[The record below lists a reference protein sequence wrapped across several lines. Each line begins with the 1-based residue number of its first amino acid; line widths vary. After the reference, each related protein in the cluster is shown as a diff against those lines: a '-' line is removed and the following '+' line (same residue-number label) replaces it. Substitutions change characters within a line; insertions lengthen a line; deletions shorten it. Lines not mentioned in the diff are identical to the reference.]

1 MNKLDNPRIRVQKS
15 TPKTRAAAR
24 KLEQRPMSPYE
35 IAEYVIT
42 MMHDGHSRDVALHS
56 AVLQYDLGDDDEKY
70 QKVLKE
76 LEPLERAW
84 RSGLEVE

>member
-1 MNKLDNPRIRVQKS
+1 MDPFN
-15 TPKTRAAAR
+15 
-24 KLEQRPMSPYE
+24 
-35 IAEYVIT
+35 IANYVIS

-56 AVLQYDLGDDDEKY
+56 AIIQYDLGDDDEKY

-76 LEPLERAW
+76 LEPLEHVW